1 MSLRMTDEM
10 DDLETCTSTELQ
22 DRISE
27 LMNRVSYGGERI
39 VLTRHGKPIAAI
51 VGIKDLERLRT
62 LETAERAP

>member
-1 MSLRMTDEM
+1 MTDEM

-62 LETAERAP
+62 LGAV